1 MTKRK
6 NYVNINNALD
16 KRQYFLGGS
25 DNIMRK
31 DEKREFA
38 AEALINDVVRKAKKN
53 FGEKNVKEDVDKVN
67 GTVVITISTEHAK
80 VTRREHRFPEHMR
93 KEGD

>member
-1 MTKRK
+1 MTKWEI
-6 NYVNINNALD
+6 YVNVNNALD

-25 DNIMRK
+25 DIMR
-31 DEKREFA
+31 DAEKKEFA
-38 AEALINDVVRKAKKN
+38 AEALINEVVRKAKKN